1 MIPEKLKEEYRSITP
16 SVGLRNRVLA
26 MEKPKRRTVPGFGY
40 GLAATAL
47 VAVIGFF
54 TLWPQGS
61 FDLSV
66 DGIPLESAPVAVTV
80 EADSPALARSIE
92 PVAAASESVIPDAAV
107 CFTLEARGKMKV
119 TVTGGA
125 LLPEEG
131 EAAEALT
138 LKDGGIFYWDVGSC
152 LPEESYELE
161 ISGQTN
167 TETYLLTCENGQ
179 WYLSR
184 K

>member
-1 MIPEKLKEEYRSITP
+1 MIPEKLKEEYRSVTP
-16 SVGLRNRVLA
+16 SIGLRNRVLA
-26 MEKPKRRTVPGFGY
+26 MEEPKRRTVPGFGY

-54 TLWPQGS
+54 ILWPA
-61 FDLSV
+61 DLNLSV
-66 DGIPLESAPVAVTV
+66 DGVMMGNSSIAVM
-80 EADSPALARSIE
+80 EAAEPMLARSAE
-92 PVAAASESVIPDAAV
+92 PAAFSMEAAV
-107 CFTLEARGKMKV
+107 PDTALSFTLDTRGKTTV

-125 LLPEEG
+125 LLSEEG
-131 EAAEALT
+131 EAADT
-138 LKDGGIFYWDVGSC
+138 LQLSNGGLFYWDIGSC
-152 LPEESYELE
+152 LPEQSYEIK

-179 WYLSR
+179 WYLSQ